1 MKKLWI
7 VLLLGFSFRNASAD
21 IILSSKEEP
30 VAIKFVLNNVT
41 ASTSTVLIKLSDT
54 LNYPHKYNGAININ
68 NIKVS
73 VDKVA
78 ASSGTVKIG
87 VITASS
93 PTAVSVNFF
102 YEGSFK
108 RDTLATIFRE
118 NKNQDGFLTRCRVI
132 ASSTPYIATN
142 DQIIAST
149 IFGAGTLLP
158 SPVGSSTVGGPGDI
172 VMFYTANGAGTVDI
186 DIELVYNSERQ

>member
-1 MKKLWI
+1 MKKLWM
-7 VLLLGFSFRNASAD
+7 LLLLCFSFRNASAD

-30 VAIKFVLNNVT
+30 VSIKFVLNNVT

-54 LNYPHKYNGAININ
+54 VNYPHKYNGAININ
-68 NIKVS
+68 NIKVA

-93 PTAVSVNFF
+93 STAVSVTFF
-102 YEGSFK
+102 YEASFK
-108 RDTLATIFRE
+108 RDTISTIFRE
-118 NKNQDGFLTRCRVI
+118 NKNEDGFLTRCRVTNSATPFI
-132 ASSTPYIATN
+132 ASN
-142 DQIIAST
+142 DQLLGNT

-172 VMFYTANGAGTVDI
+172 VMFYTANGVGTVDL
-186 DIELVYNSERQ
+186 DVELIYNSEKQ